1 MTDREN
7 ILAHIVEL
15 FVVEFEI
22 WASQVTTQCDNE
34 RWIWKVSNRI
44 MCVKLQTVVAVKKE
58 FKILKQNQHIWHQT
72 KASFSI
78 QVQTFFW
85 LNYRIFSLVF
95 STTKSFKTMSSKKN
109 FLKIHNFLWYLSPQ
123 KLQILFWILAPKC
136 STHLS
141 IMC

>member
-58 FKILKQNQHIWHQT
+58 FIIFKKKLAYL
-72 KASFSI
+72 ASNKSKFFYSSSNI
-78 QVQTFFW
+78 FFW

-95 STTKSFKTMSSKKN
+95 STTKSFKTMLSKKT
-109 FLKIHNFLWYLSPQ
+109 FSK
-123 KLQILFWILAPKC
+123 
-136 STHLS
+136 
-141 IMC
+141 

>member
-1 MTDREN
+1 MSKREN
-7 ILAHIVEL
+7 ILGHIVEL

-95 STTKSFKTMSSKKN
+95 STTKSFKTMSSKKT
-109 FLKIHNFLWYLSPQ
+109 FSKYTIFCGICL
-123 KLQILFWILAPKC
+123 PKNYKFYFEYQ
-136 STHLS
+136 LRNVLL
-141 IMC
+141 IWV

>member
-1 MTDREN
+1 
-7 ILAHIVEL
+7 
-15 FVVEFEI
+15 
-22 WASQVTTQCDNE
+22 
-34 RWIWKVSNRI
+34 

-123 KLQILFWILAPKC
+123 KLQILF
-136 STHLS
+136 
-141 IMC
+141 